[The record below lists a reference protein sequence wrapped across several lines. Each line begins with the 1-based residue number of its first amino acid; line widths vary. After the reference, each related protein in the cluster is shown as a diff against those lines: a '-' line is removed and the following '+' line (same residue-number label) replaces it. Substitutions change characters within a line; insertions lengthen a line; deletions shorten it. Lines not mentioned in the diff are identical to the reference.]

1 MQLIRRSELARRFGM
16 TPVGFSKMAARSA
29 GFPAPIKTGDNRQ
42 SAVFYDAAEVEACGI
57 LQGLGNCHGESAT
70 NSQTSG

>member
-1 MQLIRRSELARRFGM
+1 MQLMRRSELARRFGM

-42 SAVFYDAAEVEACGI
+42 SAVFYDAAEVEAWI
-57 LQGLGNCHGESAT
+57 EARKARQIEEVAAEVA
-70 NSQTSG
+70 

>member
-42 SAVFYDAAEVEACGI
+42 SAVFYDAAEVEAWI
-57 LQGLGNCHGESAT
+57 EARKARQIEDVAAEVA
-70 NSQTSG
+70 

>member
-42 SAVFYDAAEVEACGI
+42 SAVFYDAAEVEAWI
-57 LQGLGNCHGESAT
+57 EARKARQIEEVA
-70 NSQTSG
+70 

>member
-29 GFPAPIKTGDNRQ
+29 GLPAPIKTGDNRQ
-42 SAVFYDAAEVEACGI
+42 SAVFYDAAEVEAWI
-57 LQGLGNCHGESAT
+57 EARKARQIEEVAAEVA
-70 NSQTSG
+70 

>member
-42 SAVFYDAAEVEACGI
+42 SAVFYDAAEVEAWIEARKARQIEEGAAE
-57 LQGLGNCHGESAT
+57 GA
-70 NSQTSG
+70 

>member
-1 MQLIRRSELARRFGM
+1 MQLIRRSELASRFGM

-42 SAVFYDAAEVEACGI
+42 SAVFYDAAEVEAWI
-57 LQGLGNCHGESAT
+57 EARKARQIEEVAAEVA
-70 NSQTSG
+70 

>member
-42 SAVFYDAAEVEACGI
+42 SAVFYDAAEVEPWIEARKARQI
-57 LQGLGNCHGESAT
+57 EEVAAEVA
-70 NSQTSG
+70 

>member
-1 MQLIRRSELARRFGM
+1 MQLIRRSELTRRFGM

-42 SAVFYDAAEVEACGI
+42 SAVFYDAAEVEAWI
-57 LQGLGNCHGESAT
+57 EARKARQIEEVAAEVA
-70 NSQTSG
+70 

>member
-29 GFPAPIKTGDNRQ
+29 GFPAPLKTGDNRQ
-42 SAVFYDAAEVEACGI
+42 SAVFYDAAEVEAWI
-57 LQGLGNCHGESAT
+57 EARKARQIEEVAAEVA
-70 NSQTSG
+70 

>member
-42 SAVFYDAAEVEACGI
+42 SAVFYDAAEVEAWI
-57 LQGLGNCHGESAT
+57 EARKARQIEEVAAEVA
-70 NSQTSG
+70 

>member
-1 MQLIRRSELARRFGM
+1 M

-42 SAVFYDAAEVEACGI
+42 SAVFYDAAEVEAWI
-57 LQGLGNCHGESAT
+57 EARKARQIEEVAAEVA
-70 NSQTSG
+70 